1 MLNLQAPKQS
11 FTDNNGLG
19 MTVDVLEEIYTN
31 ADFPKGTPDM
41 RTSVNTFRYLVL
53 VEFALFLNSTGRY

>member
-1 MLNLQAPKQS
+1 MYADLQAPEQS
-11 FTDNNGLG
+11 STDNNGLG

-41 RTSVNTFRYLVL
+41 QISLAETP
-53 VEFALFLNSTGRY
+53 